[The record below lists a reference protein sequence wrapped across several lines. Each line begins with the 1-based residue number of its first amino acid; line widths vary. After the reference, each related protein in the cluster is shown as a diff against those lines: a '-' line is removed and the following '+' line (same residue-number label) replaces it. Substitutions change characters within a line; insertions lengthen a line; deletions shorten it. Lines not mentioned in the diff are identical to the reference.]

1 MTSSEVIRISV
12 IAGSICLLAQLDALL
27 TLPMTRLWRI
37 NLMEVRFLAE
47 AFLALMLS
55 TAIASAQ
62 QASDMVAPEKATD
75 VATARRVESGSFM
88 VAAANPLAAEA
99 GRDVIAAGGNAI
111 DAMVAVQSVLGL
123 VEPQSSGLGGG
134 AFLVYYNAKSGKL
147 TTLDGRETAPMEASP
162 KLFLDD
168 KGQPLKFMD
177 AVIGGRSVGTPGTVR
192 LLEEAHKRYGRAEW
206 TSLLKPAE
214 KLATEGFKVSPR
226 LASLIASE
234 GDRLKKYE
242 ARSYFFDAFGAPL
255 QTGAALKN
263 PAYAETLAAIAKGG
277 ADAFYKGRIAE
288 AIVKTVRETTDNPG
302 VLSLSDL
309 SNYRVIEREPVCFT
323 YRTLDVCG
331 MGPPSSGGIAIGQML
346 GMAENFDLK
355 SLGPKNVESWRIIGD
370 AQRLAF
376 ADRERYVADTDFVP
390 LPIKGLLDKTYLGE
404 RAKLLDGDKALAT
417 DAIKAGE
424 PEWDHALLF
433 GRDAAL
439 ELPSTSHFVIAD
451 KEGNLVSMTT
461 TIESGF
467 GSRLMTNGFLLN
479 NELTDF
485 SFKTH
490 DGGLPIANRV
500 EPGKRPRSSM
510 APTIVMK
517 DGKPL
522 LAIGSPGGS
531 QIIGYVGQ
539 ALIAYIDW
547 GMPVE
552 AIVAQPHLIN
562 RFGTYDIEA
571 GTSAEEL
578 VGPLKA
584 LGYEVKPGEMNSGLH
599 AIELTAQGFVGSADP
614 RREGVVVGE

>member
-1 MTSSEVIRISV
+1 MK
-12 IAGSICLLAQLDALL
+12 
-27 TLPMTRLWRI
+27 M
-37 NLMEVRFLAE
+37 RFLSE

-55 TAIASAQ
+55 TTIASAQ
-62 QASDMVAPEKATD
+62 QASDTVAPEKATA
-75 VATARRVESGSFM
+75 VATARRVESRSFM

-111 DAMVAVQSVLGL
+111 DAMVAVQTVLGL

-134 AFLVYYNAKSGKL
+134 AFLVYYHAKSGKL
-147 TTLDGRETAPMEASP
+147 TTLDGRETAPMDATP

-177 AVIGGRSVGTPGTVR
+177 AVVGGRSVGTPGTVR
-192 LLEEAHKRYGRAEW
+192 LLEEAHKRYGKADW
-206 TSLLKPAE
+206 ASLLKPAE
-214 KLATEGFKVSPR
+214 TLATEGFKVSPR

-234 GDRLKKYE
+234 GDRLKKYPE
-242 ARSYFFDAFGAPL
+242 ARSYFFDTAGAAL
-255 QTGAALKN
+255 QTGALLKN
-263 PAYAETLAAIAKGG
+263 PAYAETLATLAKSG
-277 ADAFYKGRIAE
+277 ADAFYEGRIAE
-288 AIVKTVRETTDNPG
+288 AVVKTVREAADNPG

-309 SNYRVIEREPVCFT
+309 SNYRVIEREPVCFI
-323 YRTLDVCG
+323 YRALDVCG
-331 MGPPSSGGIAIGQML
+331 MGPPSSGGIAIDQML

-355 SLGPKNVESWRIIGD
+355 SLGPKNVESWRLIGD

-404 RAKLLDGDKALAT
+404 RAKLLDGERALAK
-417 DAIKAGE
+417 DAVKAGE

-433 GRDAAL
+433 GR
-439 ELPSTSHFVIAD
+439 
-451 KEGNLVSMTT
+451 
-461 TIESGF
+461 
-467 GSRLMTNGFLLN
+467 NGFLLN

-531 QIIGYVGQ
+531 QIIGYVAQ

-571 GTSAEEL
+571 GTSAEDL
-578 VGPLKA
+578 VEPLKA

-599 AIELTAQGFVGSADP
+599 AIEITAQGLAGSADP
-614 RREGVVVGE
+614 RREGAVMGE

>member
-1 MTSSEVIRISV
+1 
-12 IAGSICLLAQLDALL
+12 
-27 TLPMTRLWRI
+27 
-37 NLMEVRFLAE
+37 MEVRFLAE

-111 DAMVAVQSVLGL
+111 DAMVAVQTVLGL

-147 TTLDGRETAPMEASP
+147 TTLEGRETAPMEASP

-192 LLEEAHKRYGRAEW
+192 LLEEAHRRYGKAEW
-206 TSLLKPAE
+206 ASLLKPGE
-214 KLATEGFKVSPR
+214 KLATDGFKVSPR

-234 GDRLKKYE
+234 GDRLKKYSE
-242 ARSYFFDAFGAPL
+242 PRSYFFDTSGAAL
-255 QTGAALKN
+255 QTGALLKN
-263 PAYAETLAAIAKGG
+263 PAYAETLAALAKGG

-288 AIVKTVRETTDNPG
+288 AIVKTVREAADNPG

-309 SNYRVIEREPVCFT
+309 SNYRVIEREPVCFI
-323 YRTLDVCG
+323 YRALDVCG

-346 GMAENFDLK
+346 GMAENFDLR
-355 SLGPKNVESWRIIGD
+355 SLGPRNVESWRIIGD

-390 LPIKGLLDKTYLGE
+390 LPIKGLLDKTYLSE

-417 DAIKAGE
+417 DAVKAGE

-451 KEGNLVSMTT
+451 KEGNVVSMTT

-531 QIIGYVGQ
+531 QIIGYVAQ

-552 AIVAQPHLIN
+552 VIVAQPHLIN

-599 AIELTAQGFVGSADP
+599 AIEMTARGLAGSADP

>member
-1 MTSSEVIRISV
+1 MKT
-12 IAGSICLLAQLDALL
+12 
-27 TLPMTRLWRI
+27 
-37 NLMEVRFLAE
+37 RFLGE
-47 AFLALMLS
+47 AFLALVLS

-62 QASDMVAPEKATD
+62 QASDTVAPEKATD
-75 VATARRVESGSFM
+75 VAVAKRVESRSFM
-88 VAAANPLAAEA
+88 VAAANPLAAAA

-111 DAMVAVQSVLGL
+111 DAMVAVQAALGL

-147 TTLDGRETAPMEASP
+147 TTLDGRETAPMEATP
-162 KLFLDD
+162 KLFLDGN
-168 KGQPLKFMD
+168 GQPLKFMD
-177 AVIGGRSVGTPGTVR
+177 AVVGGRSVGTPGTVR
-192 LLEEAHKRYGRAEW
+192 LLEEAHKRYGKADW
-206 TSLLKPAE
+206 ASLLKPAQM
-214 KLATEGFKVSPR
+214 LATEGFQVSPR

-234 GDRLKKYE
+234 GDRLKKYPQ
-242 ARSYFFDAFGAPL
+242 ARSYFFDTSGAALQPGAP
-255 QTGAALKN
+255 LKN
-263 PAYAETLAAIAKGG
+263 PAYAETLAAIAKDG
-277 ADAFYKGRIAE
+277 ADAFYKGKIAE
-288 AIVKTVRETTDNPG
+288 AIVETVRGADGNPG
-302 VLSLSDL
+302 VLSLADL
-309 SNYRVIEREPVCFT
+309 SNYRVIEREPVCFL
-323 YRTLDVCG
+323 YRALDVCG

-355 SLGPKNVESWRIIGD
+355 ALGPKNVDSWRIIGD

-376 ADRERYVADTDFVP
+376 ADRERYVADTDFMP
-390 LPIKGLLDKTYLGE
+390 LPIKGLLDKTYLSE
-404 RAKLLDGDKALAT
+404 RAKLLDGDRALT
-417 DAIKAGE
+417 NDVVKAGD

-439 ELPSTSHFVIAD
+439 ELPSTSHFVIVD
-451 KEGNLVSMTT
+451 KEGNVVSMTT
-461 TIESGF
+461 TIENGF

-531 QIIGYVGQ
+531 QIIGYVAQ

-571 GTSAEEL
+571 GTSAEDL
-578 VGPLKA
+578 IGPLKA

-599 AIELTAQGFVGSADP
+599 AIEMTAQGLAGSADP
-614 RREGVVVGE
+614 RREGAAVGD